1 MILQYF
7 KVPKYDWVVYAYYG
21 VTPAYKDVIIDQLVD
36 MGCKEQYIE
45 QSLDIIGRK
54 VPNTGFTYSNCV
66 KKESVIVVSDCTSSE
81 QFINTLVHE
90 ARHLQQ
96 HIQDTFGLSDY
107 TEDIYYLIGTI
118 VQIMYNKSK
127 PLLQYL

>member
-1 MILQYF
+1 M
-7 KVPKYDWVVYAYYG
+7 YDWDVYAYYG
-21 VTPAYKDVIIDQLVD
+21 VVPAYKDVIIDQLED

-54 VPNTGFTYSNCV
+54 VSNTGFTYSNCL